1 MPPQGLA
8 AITSEALTE
17 RVCQSLRDAIVNG
30 VLKPGERLV
39 EERLATQLGVS
50 RAPVREALQAL
61 SAEGLVT
68 SLPRRGMTV
77 AVLTKR
83 DVQEIYGLRSALE
96 CQAARFACRRVS
108 VSDLEHLRSLA
119 RDMKRSGVPRDTEL
133 LAAPDL
139 AFHRKILEISGN
151 RRLLDVWLSI
161 MGQVRLLQ
169 WHVLAA
175 RHLNVDN
182 LVRNHEAIVDALRS
196 GDPDTAERCLR
207 EHIEKIGH
215 EVFESFP
222 DTPMEPPQS
231 RQRLPLSR
239 RRADR

>member
-1 MPPQGLA
+1 
-8 AITSEALTE
+8 LTE
-17 RVCQSLRDAIVNG
+17 RVCQGLRDAIVNG

-39 EERLATQLGVS
+39 EERIAIQMGVS
-50 RAPVREALQAL
+50 RVPVREALQAL

-77 AVLTKR
+77 AVLTKQ

-96 CQAARFACRRVS
+96 CQAARTACRNIS
-108 VSDLEHLRSLA
+108 VSNLEDLRSLA
-119 RDMKRSGVPRDTEL
+119 QEMRRSGVPRDTEL
-133 LAAPDL
+133 LAAPDI
-139 AFHRKILEISGN
+139 AFHRRILEVSGN
-151 RRLLDVWLSI
+151 RRLLDAWMGI
-161 MGQVRLLQ
+161 MSQIRLLQ

-182 LVRNHEAIVDALRS
+182 LVRNHEAIVDALQS

-207 EHIEKIGH
+207 EHIERIGH

-222 DTPMEPPQS
+222 DAPAEPLQG
-231 RQRLPLSR
+231 RQRR
-239 RRADR
+239 RFATAGRTGERTQT